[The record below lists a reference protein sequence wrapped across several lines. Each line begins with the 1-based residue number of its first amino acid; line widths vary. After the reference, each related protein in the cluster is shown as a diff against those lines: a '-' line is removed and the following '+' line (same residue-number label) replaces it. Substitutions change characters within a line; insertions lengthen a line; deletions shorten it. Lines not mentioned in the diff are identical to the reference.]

1 MITPSILSDD
11 AHLRSWVERAYHNT
25 VGAVRMDSRKS
36 LHPLLDGTRSLI
48 RSWAAETIDGAAR
61 TSGIRLD
68 EKRRTALISEAADAC
83 ASGLGLRSDANGV
96 RCDSAWYAPDSL
108 TFRDGDPLR
117 PQYAERTLSEVVPVR
132 TIPQWAA
139 DYLPGAVA
147 YSGTVA
153 PYRPG
158 MTDVPLIGVA
168 AGYRRRPVH
177 SFVAKTQIDW
187 MQLIQSAR
195 ADFSVVAEQASA
207 ASVVFAEFIEH
218 ALATTLP
225 GLDWTGVNTLGV
237 ARYASTVDYSG
248 SPAINDVY
256 VDITRL
262 IQCAVDVAG
271 DRGRAPDTMLIGT
284 RWLRAIARTNNLA
297 AGGGGMTGSQMI
309 ADKLLAQTELERVMG
324 SNGIRRIIPCRALT
338 SFGGDSTLDGA
349 LLLDSGDSQALRQI
363 VAMAPAPVRSFSG
376 LIADEQLWACR
387 HGGLDAQD
395 ALPIAV
401 GTATVSA

>member
-1 MITPSILSDD
+1 MHATLITEDSS
-11 AHLRSWVERAYHNT
+11 LRSWVEHAHHQQAGSLRA
-25 VGAVRMDSRKS
+25 DSRRGAS
-36 LHPLLDGTRSLI
+36 PLVDGTRAMVRAWATDSIDATI
-48 RSWAAETIDGAAR
+48 RH
-61 TSGIRLD
+61 SGVRLD
-68 EKRRTALISEAADAC
+68 EQRRNRLIADAADAA
-83 ASGLGLRSDANGV
+83 ASGLGLRVEGNTV

-117 PQYAERTLSEVVPVR
+117 PQYAERTLSETVPTR
-132 TIPQWAA
+132 TVPQWAA

-147 YSGTVA
+147 YSGSVA

-158 MTDVPLIGVA
+158 MTEIPQIGVA

-187 MQLIQSAR
+187 LSLIQAQR
-195 ADFSVVAEQASA
+195 ADFSVVAEQAQA
-207 ASVVFAEFIEH
+207 ASIVFAEFVEK
-218 ALATTLP
+218 ALSTGIP
-225 GLDWTGVNTLGV
+225 GMDWTGVPDLGV
-237 ARYASTVDYSG
+237 AKYYSSVDYSG

-256 VDITRL
+256 ADLTRL

-309 ADKLLAQTELERVMG
+309 ADKLLMQSELERVMG

-338 SFGGDSTLDGA
+338 SYGGDSTLDGA
-349 LLLDSGDSQALRQI
+349 LLLSAADNQALRQI
-363 VAMAPAPVRSFSG
+363 VAMAPAPVRSFSS
-376 LIADEQLWACR
+376 LTADEQLWACR

-401 GTATVSA
+401 GVATVSA